1 MRAVS
6 VTEIARNFSEYLNR
20 VAFRGEHFVLTRGK
34 KKIAELRPVRRGVLL
49 RELPG
54 ILSAASALTA
64 DEARAFARDVEEARR
79 AAAAVPVRDVW
90 AE

>member
-20 VAFRGEHFVLTRGK
+20 VAFRGEHFVLTRGNK
-34 KKIAELRPVRRGVLL
+34 EIAELRPVRRSISLRDFSDVLAFA
-49 RELPG
+49 PG
-54 ILSAASALTA
+54 LTA
-64 DEARAFARDVEEARR
+64 TGARAFERDIQQARR

-90 AE
+90 SE